1 MVYIILKAITVETKR
16 KLKWWQTSCIVTFI
30 GFIATTAILLVENL
44 QLLHML
50 EYYVVGNLILI
61 TVIIDVLAFIF
72 FYG

>member
-1 MVYIILKAITVETKR
+1 MVYVILKAVTVETKR
-16 KLKWWQTSCIVTFI
+16 KLKWWQTTLIVSFI
-30 GFIATTAILLVENL
+30 GFIATTAILLVDNL

-61 TVIIDVLAFIF
+61 TVIIDVLAFVF